1 MPCDQDRDH
10 GQAQHDDAVRSF
22 RTKQMSVVM
31 MAVVHVVM
39 VAAAT
44 AMGAG
49 LAIFAA
55 FVERKFVA
63 HTDIKFTHSVSIKVP
78 EPGRL

>member
-1 MPCDQDRDH
+1 VLHDQSHKAGDH
-10 GQAQHDDAVRSF
+10 QQRGEAAK
-22 RTKQMSVVM
+22 TKQMSVVM